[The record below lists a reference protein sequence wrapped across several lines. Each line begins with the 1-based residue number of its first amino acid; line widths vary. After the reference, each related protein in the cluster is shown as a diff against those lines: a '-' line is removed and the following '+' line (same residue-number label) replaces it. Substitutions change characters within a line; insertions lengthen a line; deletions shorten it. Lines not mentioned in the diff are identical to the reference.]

1 MFPGSRVNDDGGE
14 NTGAELS
21 ENREI
26 VLFVC
31 CPTKNKIKKT
41 NTSES
46 ADWKMDTFIGPQ
58 QFQMVPIRAGLDW
71 LVKRVVHTAVWKPT
85 ITEKKDFLGGTIIEL
100 TMADALDTQI
110 AKFSYFSYFQHSTT
124 SCGCVTDIGVML
136 TDNEPL
142 LRYSREINKIND
154 LNDSNIHSIKT
165 FQIY

>member
-100 TMADALDTQI
+100 TMADALDSNSQI
-110 AKFSYFSYFQHSTT
+110 FLFFLFSAQYNKL
-124 SCGCVTDIGVML
+124 CLCVTDIGVML